1 MNGMRRRVTRRSVAA
16 WSSALGSRT
25 EALHLAVTE
34 AGDEVVVHH
43 PHSLHEGI
51 TDGRPDKAE
60 ATLDERRAHRVR
72 LTRPGGEIPQRAS
85 TVLLRRP
92 THEAP
97 EKVAERAVAFL
108 EVEEGPGVADR
119 GIHFLAIADDPRIL
133 QKLRDL
139 LAIVAGD
146 TLGVEPVERLEETGA
161 LVQDDAPGEPGL
173 EAIEHELGEQVL
185 VAVERHTPL
194 LVVIREHQRVVAARP
209 AAPDDGTIL
218 HRDPRK
224 KGEMNCA
231 SCTAARPARRYIA
244 PMRYLRVV
252 EEQGRYVASL
262 PEMAQPTPARGE
274 VLIRVTAS
282 GVNRADLSQIA
293 GRYPPPPGESEILG
307 LEVSGTLVETGEPV
321 CALLAGGGHAEY
333 VAAPAGQVFPAPAGL
348 DLVTAAGI
356 PEAFLTA
363 FVNLIVEG
371 GLEREAT
378 VLVHAGASG
387 VGLAAIQIS
396 KRSGARVAATTRS
409 ADKLKAL
416 EAVGADLAIDTSR
429 RDFAAE
435 IEQRWGRDA
444 VDVVL
449 DPVGAS
455 TLPGDLGVLKTGGRI
470 VVLSTMSGSE
480 ASLDLALLMRKRAR
494 IVGSTLRARSRAE
507 KATIVSRFK
516 HETLPGF
523 ANGAVR
529 VVVDAVFPVARAA
542 EVFQRMRENRNVG
555 KILIAWRND

>member
-1 MNGMRRRVTRRSVAA
+1 V
-16 WSSALGSRT
+16 
-25 EALHLAVTE
+25 
-34 AGDEVVVHH
+34 
-43 PHSLHEGI
+43 
-51 TDGRPDKAE
+51 
-60 ATLDERRAHRVR
+60 
-72 LTRPGGEIPQRAS
+72 
-85 TVLLRRP
+85 
-92 THEAP
+92 
-97 EKVAERAVAFL
+97 
-108 EVEEGPGVADR
+108 
-119 GIHFLAIADDPRIL
+119 
-133 QKLRDL
+133 
-139 LAIVAGD
+139 
-146 TLGVEPVERLEETGA
+146 
-161 LVQDDAPGEPGL
+161 
-173 EAIEHELGEQVL
+173 
-185 VAVERHTPL
+185 
-194 LVVIREHQRVVAARP
+194 
-209 AAPDDGTIL
+209 
-218 HRDPRK
+218 
-224 KGEMNCA
+224 
-231 SCTAARPARRYIA
+231 
-244 PMRYLRVV
+244 RYLRVV

-262 PEMAQPTPARGE
+262 GEVPQPTPARGE
-274 VLIRVTAS
+274 VVIRVTAS

-307 LEVSGTLVETGEPV
+307 LEVAGTLVETGEPV

-333 VAAPAGQVFPAPAGL
+333 VAAPAGQVFPAAAGL

-356 PEAFLTA
+356 PEASLTA

-387 VGLAAIQIS
+387 VGIAAIQIS

-416 EAVGADLAIDTSR
+416 EAVGVDLAIDASR
-429 RDFAAE
+429 RDFATE

-449 DPVGAS
+449 DPVGAA
-455 TLPGDLGVLKTGGRI
+455 TLAGDLQVLKTGGRI

-516 HETLPGF
+516 HEILPSF
-523 ANGAVR
+523 ATGALR

-542 EVFQRMRENRNVG
+542 EAFQRMRENRNVG
-555 KILIAWRND
+555 KILIAWRSD